1 MTDDRMTDERNRPSG
16 SGRPVTGVAW
26 AVLLLGLWLWGREVT
41 DVRQGI
47 WAPTTGDVAAVGRPA
62 GAEPPPVK
70 DHATDLWEDARPQRL
85 DIPSLGV
92 RAPVTAR
99 GPDDRGAIDPPPY
112 ARSGAVGWYAAGTRP
127 GAEGAELFVGYAGTG
142 ARPGVFH
149 GLGAVRIGE
158 TVRVVRDD
166 GTAAEFTVDDV
177 RLVGRERLDARQA
190 YGVRQSGRA
199 ELRLVGC
206 GRTVDRDNGSQDNG
220 TCTPDVIVSAYLT
233 AARP

>member
-1 MTDDRMTDERNRPSG
+1 MTGERSRPRG

-62 GAEPPPVK
+62 GAELPP
-70 DHATDLWEDARPQRL
+70 ATDPLEDARPQRL

-99 GPDDRGAIDPPPY
+99 GLDDRGAIDPPPY
-112 ARSGAVGWYAAGTRP
+112 ARSDGVGWYAAGTRP
-127 GAEGAELFVGYAGTG
+127 GAEGAALFVGHAGTG
-142 ARPGVFH
+142 ARPAVFH

-177 RLVGRERLDARQA
+177 RVVGRERFDARQA
-190 YGVRQSGRA
+190 YGVRQSSGRA
-199 ELRLVGC
+199 ELRLVSC
-206 GRTVDRDNGSQDNG
+206 GGAFDRDNG

-233 AARP
+233 ATRP